1 MALDITVPPGGRM
14 LHKKVVEDPASGAN
28 RMIVTDQA
36 QLEAAIKDGW
46 ALSAGDL
53 ADPKTSIHGTQRG
66 PETRASAKAA
76 GTPEPEKTDA
86 KGIKVGGPDETV
98 LDETVPDL
106 TVALEAITDKAVLRS
121 LKSKELKGRNRA
133 GAIAAIEARIETIK
147 EEQE

>member
-1 MALDITVPPGGRM
+1 MAQIDVTLPRM
-14 LHKKVVEDPASGAN
+14 LHKRVVEDPESGAN
-28 RMIVTDQA
+28 RLIVNTEA
-36 QLEAAIKDGW
+36 ELEAAIKDGW

-86 KGIKVGGPDETV
+86 KGIKVGGPDDTV